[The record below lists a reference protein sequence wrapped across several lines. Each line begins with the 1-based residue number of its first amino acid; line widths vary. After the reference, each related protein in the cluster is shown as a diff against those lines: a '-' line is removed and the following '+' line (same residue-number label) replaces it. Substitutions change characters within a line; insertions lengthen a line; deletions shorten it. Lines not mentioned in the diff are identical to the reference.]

1 MQAVRFGEHTNESTT
16 PHNMKPSTLKLPRP
30 AGYLDEQYVGKE
42 PKWDTEQAEK
52 MTAGELDNAM
62 RASFYYYNYFYSQK
76 ELKPFVTDYMSR
88 NGYTKEQIKLF
99 QRSSDKAIGTTAC
112 NLAICNFRGMPFRKN
127 HTEYLAKEIQ
137 GAIDSMTQTEQSDSV
152 QVVVAPIMTI
162 QDRMNEKTAD
172 TIGELEGHYDEVL
185 SKCAPIKVF
194 DFLRDNGV
202 AQNQLGKYQYV
213 YQKRLGELQTAKD
226 KKDAQITEAYS
237 HYKPADF
244 KRMIGFINSI
254 LADIDQY
261 RGVKQ
266 ATKKLRVNR
275 APSKEKLAAG
285 VKYAKEDKELKLV
298 SIKPADIIGKTILYC
313 YDVKTRKFMMYQAE
327 VGGTL
332 GVKGT
337 TLIGFDQLKSVQKTL
352 RSPATTLS
360 EFGKASKVALRKFM
374 DNIKT
379 VDTKASGRL
388 SANIVLLKAI

>member
-1 MQAVRFGEHTNESTT
+1 
-16 PHNMKPSTLKLPRP
+16 MKPSTLKLPRP
-30 AGYLDEQYVGKE
+30 TGYLDEQYVGKE
-42 PKWDTEQAEK
+42 PKWDTALAEK
-52 MTAGELDNAM
+52 MTPAELDNAM

-76 ELKPFVTDYMSR
+76 ELKPFVSDYMSK

-112 NLAICNFRGMPFRKN
+112 NLAICNFRGMPFRQQ

-137 GAIDSMTQTEQSDSV
+137 SAIGTMQDQTEQTDAPP
-152 QVVVAPIMTI
+152 VAPLMTI

-172 TIGELEGHYDEVL
+172 TIGELEGHYDDVL
-185 SKCAPIKVF
+185 SKVTPIKVF
-194 DFLRDNGV
+194 EFLRDNGV
-202 AQNQLGKYQYV
+202 AQNQLSKYQNV
-213 YQKRLGELQTAKD
+213 YQKRLAELQSAKD
-226 KKDAQITEAYS
+226 KKDSQIAEAYS

-266 ATKKLRVNR
+266 ATKKLRVSR
-275 APSKEKLAAG
+275 APSKEKIVAG
-285 VKYAKEDKELKLV
+285 VKYAKENKELKLV
-298 SIKPADIIGKTILYC
+298 SIKPADILGKTILYC
-313 YDVKTRKFMMYQAE
+313 YDVKTRKFLMYQAE

-332 GVKGT
+332 SIKGT
-337 TLIGFDQLKSVQKTL
+337 SLIGFDQLKSVQKTL
-352 RSPATTLS
+352 RTPAITLV

-388 SANIVLLKAI
+388 SENIVLLKAI